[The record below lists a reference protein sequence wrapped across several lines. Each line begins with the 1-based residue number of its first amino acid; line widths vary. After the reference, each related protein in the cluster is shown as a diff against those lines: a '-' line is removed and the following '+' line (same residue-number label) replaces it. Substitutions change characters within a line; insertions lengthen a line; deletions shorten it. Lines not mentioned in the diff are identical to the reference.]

1 MQEACVHHVW
11 AVPKA
16 LPERDDFSSIRHP
29 AFAYWWS
36 MIFSENPSPT
46 LPCAGGHQGLP
57 RGARNKCGQ
66 AVTGRGWLTR
76 LLSTIELALE
86 VRRERRMLRGLDERA
101 LKDLG
106 LKGEA
111 DAEASRPFWDVPI
124 ERLGC

>member
-1 MQEACVHHVW
+1 
-11 AVPKA
+11 
-16 LPERDDFSSIRHP
+16 
-29 AFAYWWS
+29 

-46 LPCAGGHQGLP
+46 LQRAGGHQGLP
-57 RGARNKCGQ
+57 RGAHNKCGQ
-66 AVTGRGWLTR
+66 AVAGRGWLTR

-106 LKGEA
+106 LKGNA